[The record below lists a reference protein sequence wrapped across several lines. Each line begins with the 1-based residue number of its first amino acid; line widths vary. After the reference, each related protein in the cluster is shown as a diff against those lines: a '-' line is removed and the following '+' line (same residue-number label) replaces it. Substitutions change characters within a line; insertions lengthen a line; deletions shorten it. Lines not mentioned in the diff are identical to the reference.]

1 MRSSAGREEDPMRA
15 ISFAMVIVVVACGGG
30 ESPPPDVPPDPT
42 RTCTESITTT
52 TPNQPPCTWEWTC
65 SDFSGTVPQFAAD
78 CVAGIGGNVTC
89 QCRESGRGQTG
100 TMTLLDGC
108 ISFVDACAA
117 ANADCGFSVA
127 IACPQQ

>member
-1 MRSSAGREEDPMRA
+1 
-15 ISFAMVIVVVACGGG
+15 
-30 ESPPPDVPPDPT
+30 
-42 RTCTESITTT
+42 
-52 TPNQPPCTWEWTC
+52 
-65 SDFSGTVPQFAAD
+65 VPQFAAD